1 MNDIPKYEIFD
12 DVLTKEEQD
21 NLNNIFFD
29 SYFPFY
35 VSEEQDHQS
44 VDDFTYKNQADEN
57 TVESQIMVHTFIND
71 ISDTNKEI
79 SKFYEKIEHILQKFY
94 EKTKIKFSG
103 IIRCKLNLQYR
114 VADYDKNNYQCPHV
128 DQDCKHKVLI
138 YYPYT
143 SDGDIFLFNQLEPK
157 KYEVVDRIKPIGG
170 RFLLMDK
177 MFHANQPPILNK
189 TRMSL
194 NYNLVG
200 DYK

>member
-12 DVLTKEEQD
+12 DVLTKEEQETLID
-21 NLNNIFFD
+21 IFFD

-35 VSEEQDHQS
+35 FS
-44 VDDFTYKNQADEN
+44 EN
-57 TVESQIMVHTFIND
+57 TVDQKTVNQLDYNKWSDDNTVDAKLMVHSFIGD
-71 ISDTNKEI
+71 DGTSY
-79 SKFYEKIEHILQKFY
+79 SYPKIEHILQKFY
-94 EKTKIKFSG
+94 EKTNIKFSG
-103 IIRCKLNLQYR
+103 IIRCKLNLQYQ
-114 VADYDKNNYQCPHV
+114 VADYNKNNYQCPHV
-128 DQDCKHKVLI
+128 DQIHDHKVLI